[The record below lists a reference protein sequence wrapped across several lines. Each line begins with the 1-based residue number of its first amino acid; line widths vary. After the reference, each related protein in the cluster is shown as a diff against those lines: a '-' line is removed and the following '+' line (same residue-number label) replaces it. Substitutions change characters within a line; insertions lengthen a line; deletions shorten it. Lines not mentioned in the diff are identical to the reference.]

1 MRTLKQTS
9 DVQRDLMREM
19 NIDTMDDMLD
29 EMQEIKIAQEEFTDA
44 IQKNYEVEV
53 DEADLDEGKNIFE
66 FIEFK
71 YRIRATRL

>member
-66 FIEFK
+66 FIDFK
-71 YRIRATRL
+71 SRIRATRL